1 MASKARHAF
10 DESCHDVDRLL
21 EIHSQ
26 LGGSGQGR
34 RYQLEVLNKS
44 AIVLIT
50 AIWEAYC
57 EDIVA
62 EGIQHLVTHS
72 TNASALSKG
81 IKKNIAKELKAD
93 LNELSVWQL
102 ADSGWK
108 AVLQSRLAQMNQ
120 TRARNLN
127 TPKSEN
133 LKVLFSEALG
143 IDDISKT
150 WYWEGMSFLQAAKKL
165 DDFVTLRGEIA
176 HRGAG
181 QQSVTRFQVDAFL
194 NHVKRL
200 VGKTG
205 KQVNKYVKDATGQ
218 AMW

>member
-1 MASKARHAF
+1 
-10 DESCHDVDRLL
+10 
-21 EIHSQ
+21 
-26 LGGSGQGR
+26 
-34 RYQLEVLNKS
+34 
-44 AIVLIT
+44 
-50 AIWEAYC
+50 
-57 EDIVA
+57 
-62 EGIQHLVTHS
+62 
-72 TNASALSKG
+72 LSKG
-81 IKKNIAKELKAD
+81 IKKPIAKELKAD
-93 LNELSVWQL
+93 LNELAVWQL

-108 AVLQSRLAQMNQ
+108 AVLQSRLTQMNQ

-143 IDDISKT
+143 IEDISKT
-150 WYWEGMSFLQAAKKL
+150 WNWEGMSSLQAAKKL
-165 DDFVTLRGEIA
+165 DDFVRLRGEIA

>member
-1 MASKARHAF
+1 VASKARKAF
-10 DESCHDVDRLL
+10 DESCGDIHRLV
-21 EIHSQ
+21 EIHSE

-34 RYQLEVLNKS
+34 RYQVEVLNKS

-62 EGIQHLVTHS
+62 ECIEHIVKR
-72 TNASALSKG
+72 SADAGVLSKS
-81 IKKNIAKELKAD
+81 IRKTIAKELKED
-93 LNELSVWQL
+93 LNELAVWKI
-102 ADSGWK
+102 ADNGWK
-108 AVLQSRLAQMNQ
+108 AVLQSRLTQMNQ
-120 TRARNLN
+120 TRARRFN
-127 TPKSEN
+127 TPTSEN
-133 LKVLFSEALG
+133 INILFSEALG

-150 WYWEGMSFLQAAKKL
+150 WKWEKMSSIQAAKKL
-165 DDFVTLRGEIA
+165 DDYVRLRGDIA

-181 QQSVTRFQVDAFL
+181 QQSVAKSQVSDFL

-205 KQVNKYVKDATGQ
+205 GQVNEYAVNATGKSL
-218 AMW
+218 W

>member
-62 EGIQHLVTHS
+62 EGIEHLVTHS

-81 IKKNIAKELKAD
+81 IKKPIAKELKAD
-93 LNELSVWQL
+93 LNELAVWQL

-108 AVLQSRLAQMNQ
+108 AVLQSRLTQMNQ

-143 IDDISKT
+143 IEDISKT
-150 WYWEGMSFLQAAKKL
+150 W
-165 DDFVTLRGEIA
+165 
-176 HRGAG
+176 
-181 QQSVTRFQVDAFL
+181 
-194 NHVKRL
+194 N
-200 VGKTG
+200 
-205 KQVNKYVKDATGQ
+205 
-218 AMW
+218 